1 MSRLEV
7 GHTAGWDSQAAQ
19 NWRQRQSEIN
29 FIPKTS
35 NLKDI
40 RNWYQLVPIPL
51 QYLVDTQRVE
61 NTLLKTDF
69 NKVNF
74 FSHK

>member
-51 QYLVDTQRVE
+51 QYLVGTQRVK